1 MSGIQLLHGR
11 IADLERQVDDLQENF
26 LAMRNVLELIRE
38 AVAPPEEEKHDEA

>member
-11 IADLERQVDDLQENF
+11 IAELEKQVADLQENF
-26 LAMRNVLELIRE
+26 LSLRGVLEMIRD